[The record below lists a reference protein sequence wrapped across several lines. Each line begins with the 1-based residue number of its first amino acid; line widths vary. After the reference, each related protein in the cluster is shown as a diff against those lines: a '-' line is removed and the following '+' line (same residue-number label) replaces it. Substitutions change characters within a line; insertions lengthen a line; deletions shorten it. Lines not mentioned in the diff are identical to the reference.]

1 MCFILVC
8 DRKVPILGKHT
19 RRITSG
25 SWSNENL
32 LALASD
38 DNTISISNVEGD
50 TIRQISVR
58 ANPQNVQFS
67 EMKGDERSQM
77 GENTVNTSRNKALT
91 NPVPRNTREE
101 NTVYILFLKTQKNT
115 NPLFWNTYTSGVLPM
130 FIICTILL
138 HVVKV
143 KSSFNMIIKLT
154 NSLVDWLI

>member
-8 DRKVPILGKHT
+8 DRKVPIPGKHT

-50 TIRQISVR
+50 TIRQTSVR

>member
-50 TIRQISVR
+50 TIRQTSVR

-77 GENTVNTSRNKALT
+77 GEITVNTSRNKALT

-101 NTVYILFLKTQKNT
+101 NTVYMLFLKTQKNT

>member
-143 KSSFNMIIKLT
+143 KSSFNMIIKLN

>member
-1 MCFILVC
+1 MCFVWVC
-8 DRKVPILGKHT
+8 NRKVPILGKHT

-50 TIRQISVR
+50 TIRQTSVR

-77 GENTVNTSRNKALT
+77 GENTVNTSHDKTLT
-91 NPVPRNTREE
+91 NPVSRNTREE
-101 NTVYILFLKTQKNT
+101 KTVSNYMLFLKTNT
-115 NPLFWNTYTSGVLPM
+115 NSVFWNTCMSGILP
-130 FIICTILL
+130 ISHNLINI
-138 HVVKV
+138 
-143 KSSFNMIIKLT
+143 NMY
-154 NSLVDWLI
+154 NSTTCSQS

>member
-38 DNTISISNVEGD
+38 DNTISISNVEGN
-50 TIRQISVR
+50 TIRQTSVR

-115 NPLFWNTYTSGVLPM
+115 NPLFWNTYTSGVLSM

>member
-50 TIRQISVR
+50 TIRQTSVR
-58 ANPQNVQFS
+58 AKPQNVQFS

-101 NTVYILFLKTQKNT
+101 NTVYMLFLKTQKNT
-115 NPLFWNTYTSGVLPM
+115 NPVFWNTYTSGVLPM

>member
-1 MCFILVC
+1 MCFVWVFN
-8 DRKVPILGKHT
+8 RKVPILGKHT

-50 TIRQISVR
+50 TIRQTSVR

-77 GENTVNTSRNKALT
+77 GENTVNTSHDKTLT
-91 NPVPRNTREE
+91 NPVSRNTREE
-101 NTVYILFLKTQKNT
+101 KTVYMLFLKTNT
-115 NPLFWNTYTSGVLPM
+115 NSVF
-130 FIICTILL
+130 
-138 HVVKV
+138 
-143 KSSFNMIIKLT
+143 
-154 NSLVDWLI
+154 

>member
-50 TIRQISVR
+50 TIRQTSVR

-67 EMKGDERSQM
+67 EMKGDEHSQM

>member
-50 TIRQISVR
+50 TIRQTSVR

-67 EMKGDERSQM
+67 EMKGDERSQI
-77 GENTVNTSRNKALT
+77 GENTVNTSRNKALR

-101 NTVYILFLKTQKNT
+101 NTVYISQNT
-115 NPLFWNTYTSGVLPM
+115 KEY
-130 FIICTILL
+130 
-138 HVVKV
+138 
-143 KSSFNMIIKLT
+143 KSSILKYIYEWSTAYVHNMY
-154 NSLVDWLI
+154 NSTACSQS